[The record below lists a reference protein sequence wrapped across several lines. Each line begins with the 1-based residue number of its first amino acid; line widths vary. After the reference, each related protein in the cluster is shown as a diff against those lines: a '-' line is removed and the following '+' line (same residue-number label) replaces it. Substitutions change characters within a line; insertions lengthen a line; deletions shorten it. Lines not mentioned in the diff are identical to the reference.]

1 MWRAEVK
8 NMEKKTLLII
18 GLIGGIIAAISV
30 FLAWITGSAGGFS
43 VSMSGW
49 DLLRASISDVPYVA
63 VVLVGGILALL
74 GGLGMWATKMKAVGY
89 LLPIGGI
96 LALVGGIW
104 GFAKVTEA
112 IGATGIPAGV
122 SVSVGYGIYLGIVGG
137 VLALVSSLGLKG
149 K

>member
-1 MWRAEVK
+1 MWRTEVK

-18 GLIGGIIAAISV
+18 DLVGGIIAAISV
-30 FLAWITGSAGGFS
+30 FLAWITASAGGFS

-74 GGLGMWATKMKAVGY
+74 GGLGMLATKMKVVGY

-112 IGATGIPAGV
+112 IGLVGSISGV
-122 SVSVGYGIYLGIVGG
+122 SVSVGYGVYLGIVGG
-137 VLALVSSLGLKG
+137 VLALIGSLSLRSK
-149 K
+149 